1 MAYSTL
7 LQPEGLEQRYERYK
21 EKIKHFTIMN
31 DIFMRNVLKEI
42 SCTEY
47 ILQVIMNRTDLKVID
62 QTLQKDYKNLQGRSA
77 ILDCVARDAENN
89 HFNVE
94 IQGENDGA
102 SPKRARYHCGL
113 LDMNLLNPGDLFDN
127 LPETYIIF
135 ITKNNILEYSQPIS
149 HIQRRIK
156 ETEDTFQ
163 DGQHILYVNS
173 KKQDDTELDRLMH
186 DLHCKETDEMYSN
199 ILATRVHQLKETEE
213 GVNQMC
219 QELEEIYNEGEQ
231 SGVQKGELKKARETT
246 LALLEMG
253 MSSEQI
259 AKAVNLSIETIQN
272 WISEASF

>member
-1 MAYSTL
+1 MADSTI
-7 LQPEGLEQRYERYK
+7 LQPEGLEHRYEKYK

-31 DIFMRNVLKEI
+31 DIFMRNVLKEL

-47 ILQVIMNRTDLKVID
+47 ILQVIMNKKELKVID

-77 ILDCVARDAENN
+77 ILDCVAKDAENN
-89 HFNVE
+89 FFNVE

-127 LPETYIIF
+127 LPETYVIF
-135 ITKNNILEYSQPIS
+135 ITKNDVLGYNQPIS

-156 ETEDTFQ
+156 ETEDIFQ

-173 KKQDDTELDRLMH
+173 KKQDDTELGRLMH
-186 DLHCKETDEMYSN
+186 DLHCKEADKIYSN
-199 ILATRVHQLKETEE
+199 VLSARVQQLKETTE

-231 SGVQKGELKKARETT
+231 SGELKKARETALT
-246 LALLEMG
+246 LLDMG
-253 MSSEQI
+253 MPAEQI
-259 AKAVNLSIETIQN
+259 AKAVNLSIETVQN
-272 WISEASF
+272 WIAETNS